1 MSDEILDLND
11 EATVTEFFGEKPLR
25 YYQVA
30 ARNQTAL
37 ALENGSKRILI
48 KLPTGTGKTV
58 TIACSMAFPR
68 IRAALGVTEE
78 RNLRVLF
85 VAHNRRLLTQAERT
99 FAAENGVDLLVQSM
113 FSEIPAEVIKQGWDV
128 TVIDEA
134 HHEACASF
142 QYHLEKLGD
151 RPIIGL
157 TATDQRSDGS
167 LIKFEEIIEP
177 LTRDEAVARGFLA
190 ETNIHSFVDVPSKD
204 KIKIIS
210 DIMTNFIHQMG
221 KTILFVKTKK
231 EATAIAKHITDLGYS
246 AVGLTD
252 QSSKEIN
259 QILDDFSDGK
269 IQFVVNVNRLG
280 EGIDVRGCD
289 TVFIG
294 RTLGSYSLLN
304 QIVGRANRGDVDETN
319 VWELVNPLS
328 ARNLDTTTIV
338 GVPKSHRLVSHERGN
353 WVERLFDYV
362 SHRTNKQIGLAAGGR
377 VH

>member
-1 MSDEILDLND
+1 MADDILDLND
-11 EATVTEFFGEKPLR
+11 EATAVEFFGEKPLR

-30 ARNQTAL
+30 ARNQTAA
-37 ALENGSKRILI
+37 ALENGCKRILI

-58 TIACSMAFPR
+58 TIACSMSSPR
-68 IRAALGVTEE
+68 IRAALGVTAD

-113 FSEIPAEVIKQGWDV
+113 FSEIPADVIKQGWDV

-177 LTRDEAVARGFLA
+177 LTREEAVARGFLA

-204 KIKIIS
+204 KIQIIS
-210 DIMTNFIHQMG
+210 DILRNFIHQMG
-221 KTILFVKTKK
+221 KTILFVKTKN
-231 EATAIAKHITDLGYS
+231 EAAEISKLITSLGYS
-246 AVGLTD
+246 AVGLTN

-259 QILDDFSDGK
+259 KILDDFSDGK

-304 QIVGRANRGDVDETN
+304 QIVGRANRGDVEETN

-328 ARNLDTTTIV
+328 SRNLDTTTIV
-338 GVPKSHRLVSHERGN
+338 GTPKTHRLVSHERGQ
-353 WVERLFDYV
+353 WVERMFDYV
-362 SHRTNKQIGLAAGGR
+362 SHHVGA
-377 VH
+377 